1 MFVPFSVSF
10 TVPCSLLYSSLYV
23 IGTEMK
29 EMEGDH
35 DLVGTAC
42 LAISLSGKLKPKK
55 KGARRYN

>member
-1 MFVPFSVSF
+1 MFVPFSISF
-10 TVPCSLLYSSLYV
+10 TVSCSLLYSSLYV

-42 LAISLSGKLKPKK
+42 LAISLSGKLKAKK